1 MKTILAMLTGLGIG
15 AFLMYLFDPEG
26 GNRRRAL
33 IRDKGVSLSHKT
45 QRAVSGKVTDLTNR
59 SKGMLHEAK
68 KAFET
73 GREEARPESPG
84 QNIVH

>member
-1 MKTILAMLTGLGIG
+1 MKNILAMLAGLGIG
-15 AFLMYLFDPEG
+15 AVLMYLLDPEG

-33 IRDKGVSLSHKT
+33 IRDKGISLGHRT
-45 QRAVSGKVTDLTNR
+45 QRLVSGKMTDLTNR
-59 SKGMLHEAK
+59 SRGMLHEAK

-73 GREEARPESPG
+73 GREEARSEYPG